1 MQKIEDC
8 ESKEEIF
15 SLTPTHERYEPNDCI
30 LGSECIA
37 CGILYL
43 CGWLRLYTILILFR
57 VFRNRKSFC
66 LILSDKVAQLPS
78 CGFYVVL

>member
-15 SLTPTHERYEPNDCI
+15 SLTPTHERHEPINDCI

-37 CGILYL
+37 CGIFVPVYVAKLVYDSAFV
-43 CGWLRLYTILILFR
+43 LRFP
-57 VFRNRKSFC
+57 
-66 LILSDKVAQLPS
+66 Q
-78 CGFYVVL
+78 